1 MNPLFRNDRAGEFPN
16 SWYAASAD
24 IPDKRAVLKGQHQA
38 DVCIIGAGFTGLT
51 AALRLAEKGFDVT
64 VLDAHRAGF
73 GASGRNGGQVGTGYK
88 WDQASLA
95 KKMGDGPARAVWDLA
110 EMAKADIAE
119 LAAKHAP
126 EARLTPGV
134 AHGAYSQKEIREIHE
149 DCDYQAKTYGYTL
162 NEPLDQAAFNDLVKT
177 DKYRGGALDMGAGHI
192 HPLRYALGLARA
204 AEAAGV
210 TIYEGSPVHNVTKG
224 DPAKVQTDKG
234 HVMAKHVIYAGN
246 GYLPNIE
253 DKIAARVM
261 PINSF
266 ICATEPLGDRA
277 AEVLS
282 RDIAVADDKFVVN
295 YYRMSEDKRFLFGG
309 RENYGIGFPKDIS
322 TKLIERMESLF
333 PQLKGVGIDY
343 VWGGTLGITMTRLPC
358 VQRIAPNI
366 WSGAGFSGHGVALS
380 GFTGRVIAEAIAGQE
395 EKFDAMSKLPVPPFP
410 GGSAFRMPLLT
421 LAMTWYALRD
431 RLGV

>member
-1 MNPLFRNDRAGEFPN
+1 MNPLFRNDKAGEFPD

-24 IPDKRAVLKGQHQA
+24 IPDHRPDLRGQKAA

-51 AALRLAEKGFDVT
+51 AALRLAEKGFDVI

-73 GASGRNGGQVGTGYK
+73 GASGRNGGQVGTGYN
-88 WDQASLA
+88 WGQADLA
-95 KKMGDGPARAVWDLA
+95 AKMGDGPARAVWDLA

-119 LAAKHAP
+119 LAAKYAP

-134 AHGAYSQKEIREIHE
+134 AHGAYSDREIRDIHE
-149 DCDYQAKTYGYTL
+149 DCEFQDKTYGYTQ
-162 NEPLDQAAFNDLVKT
+162 NQPLGQADFNDLVRTK
-177 DKYRGGALDMGAGHI
+177 KYRGGALDMGAGHI
-192 HPLRYALGLARA
+192 HPLRYALGLAKA

-210 TIYEGSPVHNVTKG
+210 RIFERSAVHNVTKG

-253 DKIAARVM
+253 NKIAARVM

-266 ICATEPLGDRA
+266 ICATEPLGEKA
-277 AEVLS
+277 AEVLA

-322 TKLIERMESLF
+322 SKLIERMEDLF
-333 PQLKGVGIDY
+333 PQIKGSRIDY

-358 VQRIAPNI
+358 VQRIDTNI

-395 EKFDAMSKLPVPPFP
+395 EKFDAMANLPVPSFP